1 MLQRTVHRLR
11 PHPADMLTSL
21 QTPLAELV
29 VFHPEQ
35 EYLDDVRSLL
45 PYVEQE
51 LNIRSVVFTTDEA
64 RCGIKFRATA
74 DYATLGRKLR
84 KDIGRVRKALPDLA
98 SEDVKQYLATGK
110 ISVDG
115 IELVEGDLTAQRYV
129 ELVNSTE
136 AGAAQYETNTNNDVV
151 ILLDVRL
158 RPELEQ
164 EGLAREVVNRVQRLR
179 KKAGLVPT
187 DDVDVFYRFA
197 EGVGAELTRIMAES
211 EDVIVRVL
219 KRMPQ
224 PDAQSQQSKQIIIEE
239 DQEVGDVTMTL
250 TLVNA

>member
-1 MLQRTVHRLR
+1 
-11 PHPADMLTSL
+11 LTS
-21 QTPLAELV
+21 
-29 VFHPEQ
+29 
-35 EYLDDVRSLL
+35 
-45 PYVEQE
+45 
-51 LNIRSVVFTTDEA
+51 DE
-64 RCGIKFRATA
+64 
-74 DYATLGRKLR
+74 
-84 KDIGRVRKALPDLA
+84 
-98 SEDVKQYLATGK
+98 VKQYLATGK

-129 ELVNSTE
+129 ELAANSSTDS
-136 AGAAQYETNTNNDVV
+136 AAAQYETNTNNDVV

-211 EDVIVRVL
+211 EEVIVRVL

-224 PDAQSQQSKQIIIEE
+224 PDAERQQGKQVIIEE

-250 TLVNA
+250 TLVSA